1 VKGIA
6 GAVMKDENQKQ
17 RLYGL
22 ITTAIESLPARYNK
36 DRVISIVEE
45 MFKSY
50 AGEKEFFAAI
60 SVIGWGLSAMQREM
74 DGNPVDTLA
83 VMQ

>member
-1 VKGIA
+1 VKAIA
-6 GAVMKDENQKQ
+6 GAAMKGEKQKQ

-22 ITTAIESLPARYNK
+22 ITTAIESPPASYNK
-36 DRVISIVEE
+36 DRVMSIGEE

-60 SVIGWGLSAMQREM
+60 LAIGWGLRAMQREM
-74 DGNPVDTLA
+74 DGDLSTPWL
-83 VMQ
+83 